1 MLDPN
6 KLTYKSQEALMA
18 AQKIAQENGQ
28 SAVDVLHLAKALLE
42 QSDII
47 TAPLLQKLG
56 APIDLIKNE
65 IEAVLKQLPKVE
77 PRSAGEQIYLATALN
92 EIFSRAEKIA
102 NSLNDQYISV
112 EHFLIALSEVKSDL
126 QDIFKKYNIE
136 KSRVQEILKE
146 LRKNPINSPA
156 PEATHKALEKYC
168 VNLTEQA
175 RKGKLDPV
183 IGRHDE
189 IRRMMQVL
197 SRRTK
202 NNPVLVGDAG
212 VGKTALVEGLAQRI
226 VSGDVPET
234 LKNRQVY
241 SLDMGMLV
249 AGAKFRGEFEERLK
263 AVLKEIEQAGNVIIF
278 MDEMHTL
285 VGAGATEGSLDASNM
300 LKPMLA
306 RGQLH
311 AVGATTINEYRKY
324 IEKDPALERRFQPI
338 FVSEP
343 SLEDTI
349 AILRGLKEKYELHH
363 GVKITDEAI
372 VAATEL
378 SSRYI
383 ADRFLPDKAVD
394 LIDEATSGLK
404 IELESMPAE
413 LDRLKRDITRLE
425 IEKTAIKKD
434 KTVPKERMD
443 SIDKSLAELQTKA
456 QALELQWRNEKG
468 LIEKANELKAKLEK
482 LRFEEEQSVR
492 NGDLDKAAQLKY
504 GEIPATEKL
513 FSEQNKELEKLQKTS
528 RLLKQEVAAEDI
540 AQVVSRWTGIPISK
554 MLESE
559 IAKLAHLESELA
571 KRVIGQKEALAAVAN
586 AIRRTR
592 AGIAEQ
598 NRPIGT
604 FLFLG
609 PTGVGKTETAKALAE
624 QLFNDEKAIIRIDMS
639 EYMEAHSVARLI
651 GSPPGYV
658 GYEEGGQLTENIR
671 RHPYSVVLLD
681 EIEKAH
687 PQVLNL
693 FLQVFD
699 EGRLTDGKGRTV
711 NFKNTIL
718 IMTSNIGL
726 DILQSGESWEK
737 RKTQVADLLRSTLRP
752 EFINRIDDIVL
763 FHPLSE
769 KEIEKIVD
777 LQINNLSDRLK
788 EKRIAINITS
798 KAKLFLS
805 KTGFDPLYGARPLKR
820 LIQSQILDEIALQI
834 IEGKIKD
841 GSTIMIDSDG
851 KKVTFPLPA

>member
-1 MLDPN
+1 MRVLNDIMGYMFNPE
-6 KLTYKSQEALMA
+6 KLTHKSQEALVN

-28 SAVDVLHLAKALLE
+28 SAVDVLHLTKALLK
-42 QSDII
+42 QFDTII
-47 TAPLLQKLG
+47 TPLLQKLG

-65 IEAVLKQLPKVE
+65 IEAGLEKLPKVE
-77 PRSAGEQIYLATALN
+77 PRPAGEQIYLTPALN
-92 EIFSRAEKIA
+92 EIFSLAEKIA

-112 EHFLIALSEVKSDL
+112 EHFLIALSEVKSNI
-126 QDIFKKYNIE
+126 QEIFKKYNIE
-136 KSRVQEILKE
+136 KSRIQEILKE
-146 LRKNPINSPA
+146 LRKNPVDSPT
-156 PEATHKALEKYC
+156 PEAAYKALEKYC
-168 VNLTEQA
+168 VNLTKQA
-175 RKGKLDPV
+175 RQGKLDPV

-234 LKNRQVY
+234 LKNREVY

-311 AVGATTINEYRKY
+311 AIGATTINEYRKY

-372 VAATEL
+372 IAATEL

-383 ADRFLPDKAVD
+383 SDRFLPDKAVD

-434 KTVPKERMD
+434 KTVPKERID
-443 SIDKSLAELQTKA
+443 SIDKSLAELQAKA
-456 QALELQWRNEKG
+456 QTLELQWRNEKG
-468 LIEKANELKAKLEK
+468 LIENSNELKAKLER
-482 LRFEEEQSVR
+482 LRFEEDQAVR

-513 FSEQNKELEKLQKTS
+513 FSEQNKELEKL
-528 RLLKQEVAAEDI
+528 I
-540 AQVVSRWTGIPISK
+540 
-554 MLESE
+554 
-559 IAKLAHLESELA
+559 
-571 KRVIGQKEALAAVAN
+571 
-586 AIRRTR
+586 
-592 AGIAEQ
+592 
-598 NRPIGT
+598 
-604 FLFLG
+604 
-609 PTGVGKTETAKALAE
+609 
-624 QLFNDEKAIIRIDMS
+624 
-639 EYMEAHSVARLI
+639 
-651 GSPPGYV
+651 
-658 GYEEGGQLTENIR
+658 
-671 RHPYSVVLLD
+671 
-681 EIEKAH
+681 
-687 PQVLNL
+687 
-693 FLQVFD
+693 
-699 EGRLTDGKGRTV
+699 KGR
-711 NFKNTIL
+711 N
-718 IMTSNIGL
+718 
-726 DILQSGESWEK
+726 
-737 RKTQVADLLRSTLRP
+737 
-752 EFINRIDDIVL
+752 
-763 FHPLSE
+763 
-769 KEIEKIVD
+769 
-777 LQINNLSDRLK
+777 
-788 EKRIAINITS
+788 
-798 KAKLFLS
+798 
-805 KTGFDPLYGARPLKR
+805 
-820 LIQSQILDEIALQI
+820 
-834 IEGKIKD
+834 
-841 GSTIMIDSDG
+841 
-851 KKVTFPLPA
+851 